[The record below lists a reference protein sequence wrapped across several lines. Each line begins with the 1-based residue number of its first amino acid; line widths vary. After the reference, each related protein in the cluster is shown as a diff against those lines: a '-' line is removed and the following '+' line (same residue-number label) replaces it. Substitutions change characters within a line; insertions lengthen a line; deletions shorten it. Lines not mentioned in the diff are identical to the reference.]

1 MKAMLGWRRDEKR
14 FIDEI
19 LLRMERSERR
29 TVVEWKRVDESL
41 RKLNAKMDQ
50 QLRESREEYEAH
62 RGTLLAI
69 LDRLDLIDPRDGP
82 PHPSQA

>member
-19 LLRMERSERR
+19 LLRMERSEQR

-69 LDRLDLIDPRDGP
+69 LDRLDLTDPRDGP

>member
-69 LDRLDLIDPRDGP
+69 LDRLDLTDPRDGP